1 MASFWDDDRQPVPT
15 IIALLLIGAAVVAT
29 GWLVRDFGA
38 RSFPADHGLVSGAP
52 DWLRCAAET
61 IERHPSPFT
70 TGGFRITATDGRSA
84 VVEGTFR
91 TIDITLVEG
100 WLTYRWGR
108 GSRLTG
114 LDCPEVG
121 LASAEQRRQDAE
133 AAESARP
140 CSERYGV
147 RVEPVDQTVNIGVAA
162 DPPTIE
168 RCGYRGVLQ
177 IRLVDDLGQEVMAW
191 SGEESPERSET
202 DWRIANW
209 CHAITTLVMVS
220 WIGGETAEPFG
231 PAPACVDPA
240 SAPFVSPP

>member
-1 MASFWDDDRQPVPT
+1 MARFEDEAGQPVPT

-29 GWLVRDFGA
+29 AWLIRDFGP

-70 TGGFRITATDGRSA
+70 AGGFRMTATDGRSA

-100 WLTYRWGR
+100 RLFYRWGR
-108 GSRLTG
+108 GSRTTH

-121 LASAEQRRQDAE
+121 LASAEQDRRDAE
-133 AAESARP
+133 AAASARS

-147 RVEPVDQTVNIGVAA
+147 RVEPVGQTVNIGVAA

-168 RCGYRGVLQ
+168 RCGFRGVLQ

-191 SGEESPERSET
+191 SGEESAERSGT

-209 CHAITTLVMVS
+209 CHSRTTMVMVS
-220 WIGGETAEPFG
+220 WIGGQTAEPFG
-231 PAPACVDPA
+231 PAPACVDPTT
-240 SAPFVSPP
+240 APSISPP